1 MTLGMLSATWRAI
14 SRGLVA
20 GSAAPFLFHLADRH
34 FRLGHRSGIASPS
47 GNHRWPHSSH
57 IKTRSQVTLIGTSYQ
72 TAIFRCSRDFD
83 PKTPQN
89 ALARAPRRPPWT
101 LGKGI
106 APCFWPWCHI
116 YDLTTVRILI

>member
-20 GSAAPFLFHLADRH
+20 GSAAPFLFHLAERH

-47 GNHRWPHSSH
+47 ANHRCPHSSH

-72 TAIFRCSRDFD
+72 MAILLCTHVFT
-83 PKTPQN
+83 PKTPKN
-89 ALARAPRRPPWT
+89 SLATAP
-101 LGKGI
+101 
-106 APCFWPWCHI
+106 
-116 YDLTTVRILI
+116 